1 MRTAGA
7 LLLVVSG
14 LIWGLGRAGELR
26 RRVELLEEIYGAA
39 RRLKAEIYYSS
50 RPIGELIRMCG
61 GRLCSMAAQSRSF
74 QSDPAGALAAA
85 AEELFKKR
93 EDRELAQGL
102 AKGLGASDTQGQM
115 EHLELYSALLESR
128 LQKAREELS
137 RKSRL
142 YPCLGLFTGLGLSI
156 LLI

>member
-85 AEELFKKR
+85 A
-93 EDRELAQGL
+93 LAVW
-102 AKGLGASDTQGQM
+102 A
-115 EHLELYSALLESR
+115 ER
-128 LQKAREELS
+128 S
-137 RKSRL
+137 RKAADRK
-142 YPCLGLFTGLGLSI
+142 
-156 LLI
+156 